1 METSTS
7 ETPKS
12 IMGTP
17 TSETPKSIYWTRH
30 AESCANL
37 LENKIVDVYKD
48 KDIQTQH
55 SDLFATHAVKSR
67 YFDNVGNVKQSD
79 GSYPSDIGTILS
91 SISKNIP
98 NKKAVFS
105 KPIFKG
111 ADSRWLF
118 HPPLSS
124 IGIQQAEKL
133 NKQEKFTEVVK
144 ECNVFVTSATVRTI
158 MTAIYSLNGIKSV
171 TLYVVPYINEQMN
184 EASLFGLDFVNIGI
198 PKDKI
203 DEIIKCV
210 IKYVKSRVKTG
221 DETRVETEDK
231 TEVKTGDETGHQFS
245 IGTITIDTSFYH
257 NCETLP
263 TTITTITNDPTSV
276 LESSIKKFKE
286 TIIPQ
291 LSEHT
296 GVKVEEMIILAFSH
310 GYVINKLLGSHG
322 SEYPK
327 TVRFAPNV
335 SMFKEDDTANTMDV
349 VVVDEDNAP
358 NGGVFV
364 RNPSKKLI
372 TDDDNYDKQDE
383 DEDDMSPCSLY
394 GLRGDVNKI
403 LLTDDYIKGQG
414 QLKLQEVLESMDLE
428 AQILG
433 YGGGSTRKHKKY
445 RTRRNLSK
453 HRKQTKRPRRANR
466 IRKSRRGVKK

>member
-1 METSTS
+1 MDTPISETPKPTS

-12 IMGTP
+12 IMDTP
-17 TSETPKSIYWTRH
+17 TSKTPKSIYWTRH

-37 LENKIVDVYKD
+37 LENKIVDKYDDVTK
-48 KDIQTQH
+48 QTQH
-55 SDLFATHAVKSR
+55 STLFAKHAEKSR
-67 YFDNVGNVKQSD
+67 YFDEVGNVKASD
-79 GSYPSDIGTILS
+79 GSYPKNIGSILK

-98 NKKAVFS
+98 DKEAVFS
-105 KPIFKG
+105 NPIFKG

-133 NKQEKFTEVVK
+133 NKQDAFTEVVK

-158 MTAIYSLNGIKSV
+158 MTAIYSLNGNGIREV
-171 TLYVVPYINEQMN
+171 TLYVVPYINEKMN
-184 EASLFGLDFVNIGI
+184 EASEFGLDFVNIGI

-210 IKYVKSRVKTG
+210 IRYVQSRV
-221 DETRVETEDK
+221 K
-231 TEVKTGDETGHQFS
+231 TEVKTGVEPKHKFS

-263 TTITTITNDPTSV
+263 TTITNNPDSV
-276 LESSIKKFKE
+276 LASSIKTFKE

-291 LSEHT
+291 LSKPT
-296 GVKVEEMIILAFSH
+296 GVKVEDMIILAYSH
-310 GYVINKLLGSHG
+310 GYVINKLLKEDYKSP
-322 SEYPK
+322 YPK
-327 TVRFAPNV
+327 NNPYAPNV
-335 SMFKEDDTANTMDV
+335 SMFKEDYGAKTMEV
-349 VVVDEDNAP
+349 VLMDDDLMDDDLMDDAGNPA
-358 NGGVFV
+358 GGVFV
-364 RNPSKKLI
+364 RKPWKASEERI
-372 TDDDNYDKQDE
+372 TDDDNYDKEGDT
-383 DEDDMSPCSLY
+383 SPCSLY

-403 LLTDDYIKGQG
+403 LMADYDEQRK
-414 QLKLQEVLESMDLE
+414 VLESMDLE
-428 AQILG
+428 AKISG
-433 YGGGSTRKHKKY
+433 YGGSSTRKYKKY

-453 HRKQTKRPRRANR
+453 YRKQTKRPRRANR